1 MPDFCQGNAYNGI
14 GSGMNQEIDIETP
27 TYAYLE
33 GGGDGNCSNASWNNA
48 RFNTYSH
55 SDHTPV
61 ANFSAIRAASGQV
74 TDLADGKFH
83 VYRFDWKTKEVKIPS
98 SDSWGDEAGGSFEE
112 LRRVRTD
119 GRKKQENTFVVIF
132 THPPPPP
139 RPPSRLVC
147 VLCPQRLCR

>member
-14 GSGMNQEIDIETP
+14 GSGSNQEIDIETP

-61 ANFSAIRAASGQV
+61 SNFSAIRAASGQV

-83 VYRFDWKTKEVKIPS
+83 VYRFDWKTQEVKIPS

-119 GRKKQENTFVVIF
+119 GRKI
-132 THPPPPP
+132 HL
-139 RPPSRLVC
+139 S
-147 VLCPQRLCR
+147 